1 MVALKSAQH
10 RIGGALPSVALPG
23 VIVGIFETHVL
34 AAQAETTG
42 APALWSEHKPFVLV
56 ALAVFVAQLAVI
68 AGLLAQRRRW
78 QLAEQALRRTEARN
92 SAILRAIPDLMF
104 VFSPGGVYLDYN
116 APNPAALFLP
126 PDQFLGKHIRDV
138 LPLDLVQSIEPLLE
152 KVMKAEQPMSV
163 DYSLPIDGATHYFEA
178 RLVRCD
184 NDTIVCIVRDVTDRH
199 RATEELHQAQAE
211 LAQATRVRSL
221 GEIATGIA
229 HEVSQPLA
237 AMITNAR
244 AGIRRLDD
252 SCGVA
257 EIRPVLQDI
266 VADGQRASGVITRI
280 RGLVKHTPMRLTRLD
295 INDVIDD
302 VVGLSAPMLRQHQIR
317 LDVERNRD
325 LPPVTGDRIQL
336 QQVLLNLVINATD
349 AMRDVDGRPRVLEIR
364 TAERDSQVSIRVHD
378 SGPGLPEAA
387 VRRIFTPF
395 FSTKPEGMGV
405 GLSISRSI
413 VEAHGGRLDLASN
426 SSDGATFE
434 VELPAG

>member
-1 MVALKSAQH
+1 MGQH
-10 RIGGALPSVALPG
+10 V
-23 VIVGIFETHVL
+23 F
-34 AAQAETTG
+34 AAQAAGGG
-42 APALWSEHKPFVLV
+42 ASALWSEHKVFVFI
-56 ALAVFVAQLAVI
+56 ALAVFVGQLALI

-78 QLAEQALRRTEARN
+78 QLAERALRQSEARN

-104 VFSPGGVYLDYN
+104 VFSRDGVYVDYN
-116 APNPAALFLP
+116 APSPAALFVA

-138 LPLDLVQSIEPLLE
+138 LPKELTQSVEPLFE
-152 KVMKAEQPMSV
+152 KAMKAEQPVSL
-163 DYSLPIDGATHYFEA
+163 DYTLPMDGTDHYFEA

-199 RATEELHQAQAE
+199 RATEQLHQAQTD

-244 AGIRRLDD
+244 AGIRRLDAA
-252 SCGVA
+252 CGV
-257 EIRPVLQDI
+257 EEMRGVLQDI

-295 INDVIDD
+295 VNDVIDD
-302 VVGLSAPMLRQHQIR
+302 VVGLSGPMLRQHQIR
-317 LDVERNRD
+317 LDVERKGD

-349 AMRDVDGRPRVLEIR
+349 AMKSVEDRPRVLEIR
-364 TAERDSQVSIRVHD
+364 TGQRNSYVSVRIQD
-378 SGPGLPEAA
+378 SGPGLAESA

-434 VELPAG
+434 LELPMA